1 MTECLR
7 IAQVAPPDLPVGPD
21 TERLRI
27 AQVAPL
33 DLPVGPD
40 SGGSI
45 HQLIWLITEELVRL
59 GHAVTLFASGDS
71 QTSATLHAVYP
82 RDYHHDESIW
92 DWRFHEL
99 LHVAS
104 AFEHARE
111 FDVIHSH
118 VYHLG
123 LPFTRL
129 VGTPVVHTYHI
140 DPDEDVVRGFARYP
154 EARVVAI
161 SHYQRRLLEALGEVE
176 VVHHG
181 IDTGAFPFCPERGE
195 YLVFLGRII
204 PRKGPVEAI
213 RLARRVGMPLVM
225 AGPAEAWY
233 YHPEVAPL
241 VDGDQIRYIGPVA
254 AADRAGLLGRA
265 AALLF
270 PVTAGEPFGLVTVE
284 AMACGTPVAALA
296 RGAVAEIIE
305 NGVTGYYADDPDAL
319 AALIPATVALDRER
333 VRREVVRRFDY
344 RRMVRDYV
352 DVYRRAAARGGRRT
366 A

>member
-1 MTECLR
+1 MS
-7 IAQVAPPDLPVGPD
+7 
-21 TERLRI
+21 ERLRI

-33 DLPVGPD
+33 ELPVRPD
-40 SGGSI
+40 SPGSI
-45 HQLIWLITEELVRL
+45 QQLVWLLTEELVRQ
-59 GHAVTLFASGDS
+59 GHVVTLFASGDS

-82 RDYHHDESIW
+82 RDYHHDEGIW
-92 DWRFHEL
+92 DWQLHEL

-104 AFEHARE
+104 AFEHASE

-161 SHYQRRLLEALGEVE
+161 SHYQRGLLAALGDVG

-181 IDTGAFPFCPERGE
+181 IDTDAFPFHSRRGE

-213 RLARRVGMPLVM
+213 RLARQVGMPLVM
-225 AGPAEAWY
+225 AGPAEEWY
-233 YHPEVAPL
+233 YRPEVAPL
-241 VDGDQIRYIGPVA
+241 VDGVQIRYLGPVA
-254 AADRAGLLGRA
+254 AEDRAALLGGA

-284 AMACGTPVAALA
+284 AMACGTPVAALT
-296 RGAVAEIIE
+296 RGAVAEIVE
-305 NGVTGYYADDPDAL
+305 NGVTGYHADDPDAL
-319 AALIPATVALDRER
+319 AALIPAAVALDRER
-333 VRREVVRRFDY
+333 VRREAVRRFDY

-352 DVYRRAAARGGRRT
+352 AVYRRAAAIGGRRT